1 MNFSGNICC
10 SSVHVFLGETRI
22 TETLQGN
29 AKPHYSYLIQSPAY
43 VAWYLWGN
51 SFSIKSCCSGTLF
64 MFNYVLFI
72 NRKQWKQ
79 SAVQGT
85 GAKLLMQSSWKFSS
99 TLVLEIVF
107 HIHIRILFKISREVF
122 EPFLNLTSQKYL
134 VPIIILDVAYNLSW
148 YKALWKAISVFY
160 FAIFCIFNYK
170 AYLNVLTSSREDG
183 KPVLQFVQPEVGH
196 YLMQM
201 WHQHPTW
208 LGGGVR
214 LQELRQNR
222 EINIHIEAAQPVYFS
237 LG

>member
-1 MNFSGNICC
+1 MNTCS

-22 TETLQGN
+22 SETLQGK

-43 VAWYLWGN
+43 VAWYHWGN

-72 NRKQWKQ
+72 NWKQWKQ
-79 SAVQGT
+79 SALQGT
-85 GAKLLMQSSWKFSS
+85 GAKLLKQNSWKFSS
-99 TLVLEIVF
+99 KQVWCWKLYFTCTDTFCLKFQGKFLN
-107 HIHIRILFKISREVF
+107 L
-122 EPFLNLTSQKYL
+122 FLNLTSQKPL
-134 VPIIILDVAYNLSW
+134 VPIIIVDVAYNLSW
-148 YKALWKAISVFY
+148 YKALWKTISVFY

-170 AYLNVLTSSREDG
+170 ANLNILTSSREDG
-183 KPVLQFVQPEVGH
+183 KSVLKFVLTEVGQ

-201 WHQHPTW
+201 WEQHPTL

-214 LQELRQNR
+214 LQELREHR
-222 EINIHIEAAQPVYFS
+222 EINIHIEAAQPVCFS